1 MPLSKWRFQILANS
15 ATPQVVFLFSPTY
28 AASSPLSAA
37 GHRPALVTAP
47 VIFCWATL
55 LGALPPKG
63 QHQLIYAVF
72 VSPAVLPCLP
82 LHTTPL
88 ITCRLRIMRTLVTL
102 KILANWGFLSWE
114 SLVGACLR
122 IAIKK
127 NSGEKLFLFQVCLA
141 SLRKK
146 KTHYRPL
153 LMCEVAWAECLHFS
167 SSCDLTISSNLKTLI
182 QTIFVTLTI
191 LTKTCDIT
199 LSIGVKKLSLFSTHS
214 IELLH

>member
-1 MPLSKWRFQILANS
+1 MRVIGWGLPKDCHKKKFR
-15 ATPQVVFLFSPTY
+15 
-28 AASSPLSAA
+28 
-37 GHRPALVTAP
+37 GE
-47 VIFCWATL
+47 VIF
-55 LGALPPKG
+55 
-63 QHQLIYAVF
+63 
-72 VSPAVLPCLP
+72 VSGLF
-82 LHTTPL
+82 
-88 ITCRLRIMRTLVTL
+88 
-102 KILANWGFLSWE
+102 GFL
-114 SLVGACLR
+114 
-122 IAIKK
+122 K
-127 NSGEKLFLFQVCLA
+127 
-141 SLRKK
+141 KK